1 MDNKRQGVDIYRA
14 LVEQL
19 KRLFFE
25 ERLCGDDDDDDK
37 FIDIFFEV
45 VGGKNF
51 SFKVNPPVPARK
63 FPVLFGLDRIVKK
76 DNELSAD
83 VIRPD
88 EVVIEI
94 LVPHDLDFDICGG
107 YYIVVEH
114 RFKNV
119 ADSESL
125 RAHIDIPE
133 EPVHLLRFAEEFL
146 YVRYVWPRLMRVSDD
161 SYRMSY
167 LEDFIK
173 EV

>member
-1 MDNKRQGVDIYRA
+1 MDNKGRGIDIYRA
-14 LVEQL
+14 LVERLQG
-19 KRLFFE
+19 LFFE
-25 ERLCGDDDDDDK
+25 ERLRGGNK

-45 VGGKNF
+45 IEGKSFN
-51 SFKVNPPVPARK
+51 FKVVPPVPVKK

-94 LVPHDLDFDICGG
+94 LVPHDLDFDICGE
-107 YYIVVEH
+107 YYIAVEH
-114 RFKNV
+114 RFRNV

-125 RAHIDIPE
+125 RAYVDIPE

-146 YVRYVWPRLMRVSDD
+146 YVRYVWPGSLCVSGD

-173 EV
+173 EVR